1 MFLVASLFLVL
12 GISTGLTN
20 LNYQDGFNETT
31 SEITEFDYINSSVNN
46 QTLTRETIET
56 PIYTEYNGI
65 LLTLFSVIL
74 VASAIYFYYLFYVF
88 LVDKWGGY
96 YGRRKFWRVPG
107 V

>member
-31 SEITEFDYINSSVNN
+31 SEITEFYYHMHEDEYMSLSN

-74 VASAIYFYYLFYVF
+74 VGSAIYFYYLFYVF
-88 LVDKWGGY
+88 LVDK
-96 YGRRKFWRVPG
+96 
-107 V
+107 